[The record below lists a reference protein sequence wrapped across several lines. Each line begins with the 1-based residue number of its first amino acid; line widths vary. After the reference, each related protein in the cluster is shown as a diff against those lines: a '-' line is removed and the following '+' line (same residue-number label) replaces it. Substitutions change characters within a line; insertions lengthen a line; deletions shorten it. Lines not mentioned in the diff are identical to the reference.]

1 MKYIFLLL
9 AMLVFYT
16 SSAQD
21 PQLFENTW
29 YLQKISIESV
39 DYEAPNNNEIDF
51 ISLNIYPDT
60 FNTIVCQGLSG
71 HDLTISN
78 TEINVI
84 EFVILPG
91 DSCNLPEN
99 NDYEYL
105 YYNGFFEWQ
114 SHDKTFLYTIEEV
127 GETLS
132 LVLTNDNGDKAF
144 YGNERLGVFEF
155 EKIQYSI
162 HPNPVKNRLFLSSN
176 ANTGTLNIK
185 IFNIEGKLLS
195 TQNLKFET
203 QAFVD
208 VSNLASGI
216 YFLNIED
223 ENGNTTI
230 KKFVK
235 E

>member
-1 MKYIFLLL
+1 MKHIHLIIAL
-9 AMLVFYT
+9 LVF
-16 SSAQD
+16 SIVNAQD
-21 PQLFENTW
+21 PQLFDNTW

-39 DYEAPNNNEIDF
+39 DYEAPNNSEIDF
-51 ISLNIYPDT
+51 ISLTIYPST
-60 FNTIVCQGLSG
+60 FNTIVCSGLSG

-84 EFVILPG
+84 QFVIVPG
-91 DSCNLPEN
+91 GSCNLPEN
-99 NDYEYL
+99 NDFENL
-105 YYNGFFEWQ
+105 YFNGFFEWQ

-127 GETLS
+127 GDTLS

-144 YGNERLGVFEF
+144 YGNERLGVVEF
-155 EKIQYSI
+155 EKIHYSI
-162 HPNPVKNRLFLSSN
+162 HPNPAKNKLFLSSN

-203 QAFVD
+203 QASID
-208 VSNLASGI
+208 VSHLSSGI

-223 ENGNTTI
+223 EQGNTAI